1 MDVTEEDLEIL
12 EVQGWRNV
20 VVDDKTLRVV
30 MDASKIE
37 ENNASA

>member
-12 EVQGWRNV
+12 EVRGWRNV
-20 VVDDKTLRVV
+20 VVDDKTVRVV